1 MPDVEN
7 QQIITFQFW
16 LQSKIPWKCL
26 LIFKALQNLLP
37 FGPQALWRG
46 GRPCENE
53 VWPRGKL
60 PLYWLW
66 KKQIWEQQQNIWE
79 AFLLQVEVVT
89 KSVEGVV
96 TLHVLW
102 RGGEGRAAGVLVYF
116 SRRHDRELP
125 CTDTHTN
132 THIQQLVSANHSG
145 AAQVW
150 CGQRTDHAGTL
161 DFLHVAIR
169 GGDFPV
175 AAVELTGSFR
185 RGAAGH
191 FYSEN
196 TCRVIKTLKR
206 GGERHGEQRGSYL
219 MR

>member
-1 MPDVEN
+1 MLHKPGSLTFHFVFLQYLCSNPVFVVPLSPVNQPCASMPDVEN
-7 QQIITFQFW
+7 NQIIPFQFW
-16 LQSKIPWKCL
+16 LQSKTPWKCL
-26 LIFKALQNLLP
+26 LIFRALQNLLP

-46 GRPCENE
+46 GRPCGNE

-125 CTDTHTN
+125 CTDTQTHTFSSWSQPI
-132 THIQQLVSANHSG
+132 TVEQPR
-145 AAQVW
+145 
-150 CGQRTDHAGTL
+150 CDAGSVPTTPGPWTSSTL
-161 DFLHVAIR
+161 
-169 GGDFPV
+169 P
-175 AAVELTGSFR
+175 
-185 RGAAGH
+185 
-191 FYSEN
+191 SEV
-196 TCRVIKTLKR
+196 VIF
-206 GGERHGEQRGSYL
+206 Q
-219 MR
+219 

>member
-1 MPDVEN
+1 MFSSSSYIYVYCPQLIRVKLCCINLEVWLFILSSCSTFSATSLCSNPVFVVHLSPVNQPCASMPDVEN

-26 LIFKALQNLLP
+26 LIFRALQNLLP

-132 THIQQLVSANHSG
+132 THIQQLV
-145 AAQVW
+145 
-150 CGQRTDHAGTL
+150 
-161 DFLHVAIR
+161 
-169 GGDFPV
+169 
-175 AAVELTGSFR
+175 
-185 RGAAGH
+185 
-191 FYSEN
+191 
-196 TCRVIKTLKR
+196 
-206 GGERHGEQRGSYL
+206 
-219 MR
+219 